1 LKFID
6 SLVLAIRSL
15 LANKLRSSLTML
27 GVIIGVGA
35 VITLMSAGRGVEE
48 GITSTIEDLGS
59 NTLSVISQTPG
70 VSGLAAMQSAT
81 PSLTMDDAEAIR
93 NRVPGVIELAPVSE
107 NFVEISVA
115 DESTTAIIEGS
126 TPEFETTYNYQTAAG
141 RFITDRDVAT
151 RDTVVVLGTEIA
163 ENLFGD
169 DDPVGETVKIS
180 GRRFTVVGVLD
191 EKGGQMM
198 GYSMDEIIV
207 VPITTFQARL
217 FPSQTRRG
225 EESIQSISVKIA
237 SMDMVEI
244 ITEDISDLLRR
255 RHHITEGDDDDFAI
269 ISMEQVLGIMT
280 QITGVLTLFLG
291 SIAAISLL
299 VGSIGIMNIML
310 VSVTERTR
318 EIGLRKAVGAKR
330 RDILLQ
336 FLFEAASISFIGG
349 VVGIIGGW
357 LAALGISII
366 ATQMGFP
373 LDSVV
378 SADIILLAFSVSV
391 FIGLASG
398 IYPAMRAARLNPID
412 ALHYG

>member
-1 LKFID
+1 MKFID

-15 LANKLRSSLTML
+15 FTNKLRSSLTML

-48 GITSTIEDLGS
+48 GITSTMEDLGT

-70 VSGLAAMQSAT
+70 VSSLAAMQSAT
-81 PSLTMDDAEAIR
+81 PSLTIEDAEAILA
-93 NRVPGVIELAPVSE
+93 RVPGVTAVAPISE
-107 NFVEISVA
+107 NFVEISFG

-126 TPEFETTYNYQTAAG
+126 TPSFEIAYNYQTAFG

-163 ENLFGD
+163 EDLFGD

-180 GRRFTVVGVLD
+180 GRRFTVVGVME

-217 FPSQTRRG
+217 FPGQTRRG

-237 SMDMVEI
+237 SLDMAEV

-255 RHHITEGDDDDFAI
+255 RHHIAEGDDDDFAV

-291 SIAAISLL
+291 AIAGISLL

-336 FLFEAASISFIGG
+336 FLFEAASISFVGG
-349 VVGIIGGW
+349 IIGIIGGW
-357 LAALGISII
+357 LAAVGISII

-378 SADIILLAFSVSV
+378 SADIILLAVSVSV
-391 FIGLASG
+391 IIGLLSG
-398 IYPAMRAARLNPID
+398 TYPAMRAARLNPID